1 MGLFVLGSKE
11 EPRIT
16 ISCAI
21 FSSGLKVLNTL
32 STQAEALSR
41 VLCWAITQEP
51 KRIQQAT
58 NNNFRIIMGMF
69 DISVSELRLQK
80 ISGYFFA
87 ANLNANSD
95 SESDKIRTFSGVNLL
110 EFK

>member
-1 MGLFVLGSKE
+1 
-11 EPRIT
+11 
-16 ISCAI
+16 
-21 FSSGLKVLNTL
+21 
-32 STQAEALSR
+32 
-41 VLCWAITQEP
+41 
-51 KRIQQAT
+51 
-58 NNNFRIIMGMF
+58 MGMF